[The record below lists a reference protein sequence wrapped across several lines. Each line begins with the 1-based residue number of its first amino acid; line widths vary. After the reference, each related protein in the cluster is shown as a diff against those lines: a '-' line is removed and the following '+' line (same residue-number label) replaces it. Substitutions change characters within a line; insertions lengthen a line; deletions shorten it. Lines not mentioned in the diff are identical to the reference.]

1 MFNLVFLKV
10 QLRVNNCYSTFLFL
24 QTTVRSKTQNSGKG
38 RLKCAITIVL
48 QCNEMKIMSNK
59 STKYVS
65 RQSKKGL
72 VVIVVENVKKI
83 YIKQAQDPDH
93 LSLYMYQNNLL

>member
-1 MFNLVFLKV
+1 
-10 QLRVNNCYSTFLFL
+10 
-24 QTTVRSKTQNSGKG
+24 
-38 RLKCAITIVL
+38 
-48 QCNEMKIMSNK
+48 MKIMSNK

-65 RQSKKGL
+65 RQSKKELLL
-72 VVIVVENVKKI
+72 VVIVVENAKK

>member
-1 MFNLVFLKV
+1 MV
-10 QLRVNNCYSTFLFL
+10 QPLINIWYSTFLCL

-59 STKYVS
+59 STTTKYVS

-72 VVIVVENVKKI
+72 DVIVVENVKK
-83 YIKQAQDPDH
+83 
-93 LSLYMYQNNLL
+93 

>member
-1 MFNLVFLKV
+1 MFGCNIFLKTIV
-10 QLRVNNCYSTFLFL
+10 ILLFSFFRPTVN
-24 QTTVRSKTQNSGKG
+24 QKTQNRGKG

-65 RQSKKGL
+65 RQSKKELLL

-83 YIKQAQDPDH
+83 YKTSSRP
-93 LSLYMYQNNLL
+93 

>member
-1 MFNLVFLKV
+1 
-10 QLRVNNCYSTFLFL
+10 
-24 QTTVRSKTQNSGKG
+24 
-38 RLKCAITIVL
+38 
-48 QCNEMKIMSNK
+48 MKIMSNK

-83 YIKQAQDPDH
+83 RYDPDLLNLYIKK
-93 LSLYMYQNNLL
+93 N